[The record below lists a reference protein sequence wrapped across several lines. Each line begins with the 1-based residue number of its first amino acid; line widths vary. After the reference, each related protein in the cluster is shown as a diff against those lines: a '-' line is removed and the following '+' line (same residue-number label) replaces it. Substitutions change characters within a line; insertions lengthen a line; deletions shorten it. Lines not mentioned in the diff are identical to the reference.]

1 MHLSIHHHMDQTR
14 VIGNGV
20 SFHPNS
26 LAEAIVSKKRFSIP
40 SQFIFDENEDVD
52 DDTTIPR
59 KPDTWIHD
67 AIQNERK
74 ISKGTPGQ

>member
-20 SFHPNS
+20 ATAWQKPF
-26 LAEAIVSKKRFSIP
+26 VSKKRFSIP